1 MLSDTGPDYWNPLW
15 FIIVADSYYLH
26 SGDQT
31 LIERLSPVLIKSAEA
46 IRQHDKGVI
55 FGSQPDWWDIGDVY
69 GARTYMTCLAIRAFE
84 TMAALDPAGRM
95 HRTGTGGA
103 ALPLPGPCQL

>member
-1 MLSDTGPDYWNPLW
+1 
-15 FIIVADSYYLH
+15 
-26 SGDQT
+26 
-31 LIERLSPVLIKSAEA
+31 
-46 IRQHDKGVI
+46 
-55 FGSQPDWWDIGDVY
+55 
-69 GARTYMTCLAIRAFE
+69 MTCLAIRAFE